1 MEEIELTLED
11 NLKLK
16 ESIEWGFN
24 YYTEELKELGYSH
37 QVKDNNELEIFDEE
51 GNFVGKSF
59 LEKEGLITTRKF
71 EATTGI
77 QEQVAELSNQIL
89 ALKITLGYIERDIA
103 LLQQE
108 SLVKETSP
116 KYGSKEEVPA
126 RIFPAVEHGNLKN
139 ISFEGI
145 PSEEIRNYL
154 KEHSWRYSRRN
165 RAWYPGTKEA
175 QATNEEFV
183 KEFLEKF
190 YPKRTSIRIFP
201 NTSKIS

>member
-1 MEEIELTLED
+1 MQWTKEHNLWYKKARYKEFSQTETVETEWNGSMEEIELTLED

-77 QEQVAELSNQIL
+77 QEQVAVSLSSF
-89 ALKITLGYIERDIA
+89 TLRD
-103 LLQQE
+103 L
-108 SLVKETSP
+108 S
-116 KYGSKEEVPA
+116 
-126 RIFPAVEHGNLKN
+126 
-139 ISFEGI
+139 
-145 PSEEIRNYL
+145 
-154 KEHSWRYSRRN
+154 
-165 RAWYPGTKEA
+165 
-175 QATNEEFV
+175 
-183 KEFLEKF
+183 
-190 YPKRTSIRIFP
+190 
-201 NTSKIS
+201 